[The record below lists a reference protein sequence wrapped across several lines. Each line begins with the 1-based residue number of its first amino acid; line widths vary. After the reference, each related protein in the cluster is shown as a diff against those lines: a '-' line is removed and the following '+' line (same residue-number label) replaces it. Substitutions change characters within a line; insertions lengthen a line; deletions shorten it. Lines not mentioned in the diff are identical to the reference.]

1 MLVFPSWFNIFS
13 KTFCEFVYKHN
24 LTQLVTFPTYVKGN
38 VLDLILTN
46 AEDAIY
52 DLNMN
57 PAHPLMFSDHF
68 LISFCM
74 KYQTPS
80 VQGNKVHYAFDFS
93 KADFD
98 GLLQYLLDS
107 DFTDC
112 FLSDSIEHVW
122 SVIKNLILH
131 GMHLHIPTVKIRKQC
146 YLKWFDSERHVL
158 NCLHTLKRKYHCH
171 PTLSKLRALES
182 DLQLKLIAAKTL
194 FETKVLR
201 QRTTPKFLS
210 TSDMLVTKSL
220 SLQQ

>member
-1 MLVFPSWFNIFS
+1 MPDMCWSSLHGSTSFS

-24 LTQLVTFPTYVKGN
+24 LTQPVTSPTHVKGN

-46 AEDAIY
+46 AEDVIY
-52 DLNMN
+52 DLNVN

-107 DFTDC
+107 DFTEC
-112 FLSDSIEHVW
+112 FLSDSIEYVW
-122 SVIKNLILH
+122 SVIKNLILN
-131 GMHLHIPTVKIRKQC
+131 GMHLHIPTVKLRKQC
-146 YLKWFDSERHVL
+146 YPKWFDSELRHL
-158 NCLHTLKRKYHCH
+158 LICLHTLKRKYHRH
-171 PTLSKLRALES
+171 P
-182 DLQLKLIAAKTL
+182 IY
-194 FETKVLR
+194 
-201 QRTTPKFLS
+201 
-210 TSDMLVTKSL
+210 TSY
-220 SLQQ
+220 SLQT